1 MKMTTQSPQETA
13 EKTFF
18 GHPRMLFNLFSV
30 EMWER
35 FSFYGMQGI
44 LAYYMYFEVS
54 KGGLGLDQGLS
65 LSLVGAYG
73 GTVYLSTIFGAWIA
87 DRLLG
92 SEKVLFYTGIMI
104 MLGHIALAALPGVVG
119 LTIGLLLVALGSGGL
134 KATASSLV
142 GSLYTEKDPR
152 RDAGFS
158 IFYMG
163 VNIGALVGPLLT
175 GLLQTRLGFHYGFG
189 LAAIGMAL
197 GLTIYAFGRKN
208 LPEETHHV
216 TDPLPPK
223 QRVRYGIGALIGLA
237 VVVVLLTTGLVH
249 ADNLATMIA
258 VIVIIASIIYF
269 VVILSSKNVNA
280 IERRRVTAFI
290 PLYIASAAFWA
301 LFQQQFT
308 FIAVY
313 SEQRL
318 DRNLFGWEMPASWS
332 QSINP
337 VFIIIF
343 AAVFAAIWTKMG
355 DKQPSTALKFS
366 GALIIMGI
374 AFLVFIPLN
383 SLEKTPLLALA
394 GILFLFTMAELLL
407 SPIGLS
413 VATKLAPVVFTTQ
426 MVALFYLSVSLGT
439 TLAGILAGFYTEG
452 NEVPYFATLG
462 GTAIVLGLALMLAV
476 KPIKNLMSGVK

>member
-1 MKMTTQSPQETA
+1 MTTQSPQETA
-13 EKTFF
+13 EKIFF

-237 VVVVLLTTGLVH
+237 VVVVLLSTGLVH